1 MRTTHCY
8 YGIFFFVSIAMHHAS
23 LRASLWED
31 AKTWVRGLYKKHH
44 EIIDQQY
51 RCIPHSSLFINNAHG
66 SIHIESAWDENNI
79 VLSAKKSAQSPQAL
93 KACDIVHH
101 ETNNGISIVLETV
114 HHDPESHAR
123 VDYTLVVPAHVKN
136 INLEVEDGS
145 IIIRDYQG
153 TITAFTEHGDI
164 DIHTCTGAI
173 TAEIAT
179 KGSIFINQAEG
190 PVTATTCK
198 GPITIMQS
206 QNNVTAKTHC
216 GRIRVYCKQLL
227 PHNELWLQTKSGLIQ
242 LYVPTTIN
250 ARLRA
255 KTEYG
260 NFTSQLPVTVNE
272 FTTLLDTSA
281 WRRFKQEIS
290 GMLGASGDARICLY
304 SRDSNIE
311 IKKIEA

>member
-1 MRTTHCY
+1 
-8 YGIFFFVSIAMHHAS
+8 MHHAS
-23 LRASLWED
+23 LRASFWED
-31 AKTWVRGLYKKHH
+31 AKTWVQGWYKKHH
-44 EIIDQQY
+44 EVIDQQY
-51 RCIPHSSLFINNAHG
+51 RCIPNSSLSIKNPHG
-66 SIHIESAWDENNI
+66 SIHIESAWTENNI
-79 VLSAKKSAQSPQAL
+79 VLSAKKSGQSLQAL
-93 KACDIVHH
+93 KACDIVHY
-101 ETNNGISIVLETV
+101 ETNNGASITLETV
-114 HHDPESHAR
+114 HHDTQSCAT
-123 VDYTLVVPAHVKN
+123 VDYTLIVPAHVKN
-136 INLEVEDGS
+136 INLELEDGS
-145 IIIRDYQG
+145 IIMSDYQG
-153 TITAFTEHGDI
+153 TITALTEHGNI

-173 TAEIAT
+173 TAEITA

-227 PHNELWLQTKSGLIQ
+227 PQHELWLQTKNGLIQ
-242 LYVPTTIN
+242 LYAPTTIN

-260 NFTSQLPVTVNE
+260 TFSSQLPVTVNE

-281 WRRFKQEIS
+281 WKRFRQEIS
-290 GMLGASGDARICLY
+290 GILGVSGDARVSLY